1 MLWASLV
8 AQMVKRLPA
17 VRETRVQSLGCEDPL
32 EKEMAAHSSTVAW
45 KIPWTE
51 EPDGLQSMGSQVIP
65 PSKFQVGWEN
75 KCRKWN
81 YQKETKASSSQMF
94 IWFQNKSSRRNCKGR
109 DWSQRNLVLFLKR
122 NLIELKSWS
131 KPVVK
136 QETLLNFWFAEDTL
150 FRRPHLWTQEFCAFS
165 WPYPCQFS
173 VH

>member
-65 PSKFQVGWEN
+65 PSKFKVG
-75 KCRKWN
+75 
-81 YQKETKASSSQMF
+81 
-94 IWFQNKSSRRNCKGR
+94 
-109 DWSQRNLVLFLKR
+109 
-122 NLIELKSWS
+122 
-131 KPVVK
+131 
-136 QETLLNFWFAEDTL
+136 
-150 FRRPHLWTQEFCAFS
+150 
-165 WPYPCQFS
+165 
-173 VH
+173 